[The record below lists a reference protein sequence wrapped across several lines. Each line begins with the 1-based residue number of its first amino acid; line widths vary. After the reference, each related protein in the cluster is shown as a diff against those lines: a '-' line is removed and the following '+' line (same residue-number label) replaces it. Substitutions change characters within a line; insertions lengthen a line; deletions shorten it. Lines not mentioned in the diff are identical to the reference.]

1 MSKYNFYKLKKDEH
15 DWKIHTIP
23 EGRKVPF
30 KVMGQIA
37 REDVEQ
43 VLNFALD
50 MSHMETDIIGIIVR
64 EDAIEGVI
72 MKFLQIH
79 FREK

>member
-50 MSHMETDIIGIIVR
+50 MSYGDGHHRDHRQGG
-64 EDAIEGVI
+64 AIEGVI

>member
-50 MSHMETDIIGIIVR
+50 MSYGDGHHRDLVLCQDLVQVKMR
-64 EDAIEGVI
+64 
-72 MKFLQIH
+72 FSP
-79 FREK
+79 F

>member
-37 REDVEQ
+37 REDVERCRASIK
-43 VLNFALD
+43 FC
-50 MSHMETDIIGIIVR
+50 SR
-64 EDAIEGVI
+64 YVI
-72 MKFLQIH
+72 W
-79 FREK
+79 RRTS

>member
-30 KVMGQIA
+30 KVMGKQGVVT
-37 REDVEQ
+37 RVE
-43 VLNFALD
+43 
-50 MSHMETDIIGIIVR
+50 
-64 EDAIEGVI
+64 VI
-72 MKFLQIH
+72 KNL
-79 FREK
+79 